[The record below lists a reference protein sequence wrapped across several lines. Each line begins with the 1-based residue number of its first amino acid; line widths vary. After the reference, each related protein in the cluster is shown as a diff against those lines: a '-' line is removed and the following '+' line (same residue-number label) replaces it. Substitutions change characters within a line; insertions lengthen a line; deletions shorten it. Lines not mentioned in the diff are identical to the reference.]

1 MRIGIDLDNTIINYN
16 LAFFAALTSEK
27 KFKSFTFQDK
37 QDLKKKIINKK
48 NGSLNWQKLQGKVYG
63 KYIFHAQLML
73 GFERFLNLCKI
84 RNHEVYIVSH
94 KTTFGH
100 YDNEKIPLR
109 EVAIQ
114 FLKKKKLFDVYKY
127 NLKYKNI
134 YFAESKSEK
143 IKIINS
149 LNLQYF
155 IDDLFIILS
164 DKNIE
169 KDINKILIGHY
180 SKKINNPRI
189 ICKSNWEEISNHIYK
204 HINFNDLKFYTNL
217 LNIKDLVK
225 YSKINKGINSK
236 VYKIISSNN
245 KKYILKIYPKN
256 INNNNFTDRGINE
269 YSALKYLNIKN
280 LKSIPIP
287 VSREKYLD
295 ICAYSWIEGKKNKS
309 FKAQNLINL
318 IIFIKK
324 LKKISA
330 STPFKKFN
338 FASESSNNILELLN
352 VNKIRI
358 YKLKK
363 FFISR
368 DFSKLIKKIEDLN
381 IKISKNII
389 QAIKNKKIEPI
400 LKKKNLILSPSD
412 ISLSNIISDG
422 KKDYYIDFEY
432 FGWDDPC
439 KLISD
444 LLWHPKNKISNDKSI
459 ELYQNLL
466 AIFSD
471 DKEIYYRFNLS
482 FNLYGVKW
490 SLIMLNMFTKTNP
503 QTIRQIM
510 SKSSKNNIF
519 VKQIRKCNKTISYIN
534 DDRYL
539 KFLKINEIK

>member
-1 MRIGIDLDNTIINYN
+1 M
-16 LAFFAALTSEK
+16 
-27 KFKSFTFQDK
+27 
-37 QDLKKKIINKK
+37 
-48 NGSLNWQKLQGKVYG
+48 
-63 KYIFHAQLML
+63 
-73 GFERFLNLCKI
+73 
-84 RNHEVYIVSH
+84 
-94 KTTFGH
+94 
-100 YDNEKIPLR
+100 
-109 EVAIQ
+109 
-114 FLKKKKLFDVYKY
+114 
-127 NLKYKNI
+127 
-134 YFAESKSEK
+134 
-143 IKIINS
+143 
-149 LNLQYF
+149 
-155 IDDLFIILS
+155 
-164 DKNIE
+164 
-169 KDINKILIGHY
+169 
-180 SKKINNPRI
+180 
-189 ICKSNWEEISNHIYK
+189 
-204 HINFNDLKFYTNL
+204 
-217 LNIKDLVK
+217 
-225 YSKINKGINSK
+225 
-236 VYKIISSNN
+236 
-245 KKYILKIYPKN
+245 
-256 INNNNFTDRGINE
+256 
-269 YSALKYLNIKN
+269 
-280 LKSIPIP
+280 
-287 VSREKYLD
+287 
-295 ICAYSWIEGKKNKS
+295 
-309 FKAQNLINL
+309 
-318 IIFIKK
+318 
-324 LKKISA
+324 
-330 STPFKKFN
+330 
-338 FASESSNNILELLN
+338 ELLN

-389 QAIKNKKIEPI
+389 QAIKNKKIKQI